1 MYERFRQSFA
11 NDPVISVSE
20 IKKVYPNFDTR
31 NLVNWQKKGYVVRLR
46 NGFYTFAAQ
55 ANTEQDLFV
64 VANRLYEP
72 SYVSLE
78 SALSWHGVI
87 PEGVYSVESVAT
99 RKTNCFNTPIARFNY
114 RTIKADLFF
123 GYALVPSEKGPFRM
137 ATLEKAI
144 LDFFYLNPN
153 VVSTTDLQALRW
165 SLVAISQ
172 VDFQQ
177 LADFAKLFNAPKI
190 DAQIQLLKTYLDG

>member
-20 IKKVYPNFDTR
+20 IKKVYPHFDTR
-31 NLVNWQKKGYVVRLR
+31 NLVNWQKKGYVLRLR

-55 ANTEQDLFV
+55 VNTEQDLFV

-114 RTIKADLFF
+114 RTIKAELFF

-153 VVSTTDLQALRW
+153 VLSTTDLQALRW

-177 LADFAKLFNAPKI
+177 LADLAKLFNAPKI

>member
-31 NLVNWQKKGYVVRLR
+31 NLVNWQKKGYLIRLR
-46 NGFYTFAAQ
+46 NGLYTFAAQ
-55 ANTEQDLFV
+55 ANKEQDLFV

-99 RKTNCFNTPIARFNY
+99 RKTNCFITPIARFNY
-114 RTIKADLFF
+114 RTIKSELFF
-123 GYALVPSEKGPFRM
+123 GYDILQSEKSPFRM

-144 LDFFYLNPN
+144 LDFYYLNPN
-153 VVSTTDLQALRW
+153 VVSAIDLQSLRW
-165 SLVAISQ
+165 SLVAIAQ

-177 LADFAKLFNAPKI
+177 LADFAKLFNTPKI
-190 DAQIQLLKTYLDG
+190 DAQIKLLKAYLDG